1 MKLFQLATLLF
12 FITTCI
18 WFKKT
23 NDLRQENA
31 NLMLTTKS
39 SLKALRSKEM
49 YLSERLTV
57 YYLITLEQNKVI
69 EKYKSSRNEKLRNK
83 KLMDLQQKLN

>member
-1 MKLFQLATLLF
+1 MRIFQLATLLF

-23 NDLRQENA
+23 NDLKRSNER
-31 NLMLTTKS
+31 TKTELS
-39 SLKALRSKEM
+39 NTIKTLRSEQIDN
-49 YLSERLTV
+49 LERLTI

-69 EKYKSSRNEKLRNK
+69 EKFQSSRNEKLMNTYLR
-83 KLMDLQQKLN
+83 DLQQKLN